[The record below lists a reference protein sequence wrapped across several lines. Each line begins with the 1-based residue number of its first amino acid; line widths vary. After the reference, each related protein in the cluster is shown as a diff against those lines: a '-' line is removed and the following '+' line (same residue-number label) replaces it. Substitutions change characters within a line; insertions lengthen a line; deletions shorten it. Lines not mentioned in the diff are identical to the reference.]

1 MNIGNRIQEIRK
13 ASDMTAKELSSRI
26 DVSPSFISAVE
37 NNDSKLSIA
46 TLTRICDAL
55 GITLAEFFNK
65 EASVVETKLISI
77 IKTAPE
83 EKKWQLLNFLEG
95 LFPIKED

>member
-26 DVSPSFISAVE
+26 DISPSFISAVE

-65 EASVVETKLISI
+65 EASVVDTKLISI

-83 EKKWQLLNFLEG
+83 EKKMAAPE
-95 LFPIKED
+95 LFRRTFPN